1 MLNFTHFCPAG
12 ADMSHEGR
20 LRDGRTGRCRDMMKA
35 IVAISNYANSPKEQL
50 GLVLD
55 EYKYIVALIIETVV

>member
-1 MLNFTHFCPAG
+1 
-12 ADMSHEGR
+12 MSHEGR